1 MLTLFEN
8 ITEELTPLEKQTLVT
23 MLLEKLKY
31 STIENPVKGKHIVGW
46 FSASGYK
53 TTDVRL
59 RKMVSYIRQCCILKD
74 AVLCASSKGYYISK
88 DLAEIDNQIESIE
101 GRRNQLNNVIEGLK
115 AQRENIKHFNK
126 KIC

>member
-8 ITEELTPLEKQTLVT
+8 ITEELTALEKNTMVPMLVDT
-23 MLLEKLKY
+23 LKY
-31 STIENPVKGKHIVGW
+31 SSIDNPVKGKHIVGW

-74 AVLCASSKGYYISK
+74 AVLCASSKGYYLSK
-88 DLAEIDNQIESIE
+88 DLSEIDNQIESIE

-115 AQRENIKHFNK
+115 AQRENIKHSQ
-126 KIC
+126 

>member
-8 ITEELTPLEKQTLVT
+8 ITEELTDLEREKLVP
-23 MLLEKLKY
+23 MLIDTLKY
-31 STIENPVKGKHIVGW
+31 STIENPMKGKHIVGW
-46 FSASGYK
+46 FKSSGIN

-74 AVLCASSKGYYISK
+74 DVICASSRGYYISR
-88 DLAEIDNQIESIE
+88 DLVEIDKQIESIE

-115 AQRENIKHFNK
+115 AQRENIRHSSRK
-126 KIC
+126 

>member
-8 ITEELTPLEKQTLVT
+8 ITEELTALEKDTMVPMLVDT
-23 MLLEKLKY
+23 LKY
-31 STIENPVKGKHIVGW
+31 SSIDNPIKGKHIVGW

-74 AVLCASSKGYYISK
+74 AVLCASSKGYYLSK
-88 DLAEIDNQIESIE
+88 DLSEIDNQIESIE

-115 AQRENIKHFNK
+115 AQRENIKHSQ
-126 KIC
+126 